1 MKNLSIYLENAINKN
16 TIDEIQLELIN
27 MIKFMQTKLENT
39 QEKYKPCNNKAFRS
53 YRKKLSKRFKL
64 KGNQ

>member
-1 MKNLSIYLENAINKN
+1 MFESLTDKLENAINKN

-39 QEKYKPCNNKAFRS
+39 QESISPVI
-53 YRKKLSKRFKL
+53 KLL
-64 KGNQ
+64 LIINLI